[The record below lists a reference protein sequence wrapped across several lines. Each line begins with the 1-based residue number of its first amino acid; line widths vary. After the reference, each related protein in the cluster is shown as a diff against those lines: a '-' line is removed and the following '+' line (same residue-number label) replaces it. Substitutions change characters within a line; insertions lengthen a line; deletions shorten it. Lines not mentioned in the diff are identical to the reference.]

1 MLAWLFG
8 RKKPS
13 DLPWYSALKAVP
25 MRGIPD
31 ELAAQESRE
40 LTGVELETL
49 QRELLDPPRRPR
61 DDAPL
66 FTELAQGKG
75 LLTYILPE
83 GGKQCLLVF
92 STSIRAADYART
104 QLTTGP
110 RTQYLVSSPLQLLK
124 ILTDLREAGVE
135 SLALDRCPRCPTFS
149 VVGLDPLAS
158 ADTVLKIWAIHKAS
172 EIVRTNL
179 YLAYALKSAR
189 AGRLEVARD
198 VALEAIG
205 HVTLEDPRLHFL
217 LGQLALGLSDRVL
230 LREARA
236 HLAFF
241 RQDEWEQR
249 LGQSARRGS
258 PEFPDF
264 ERIAGSR

>member
-13 DLPWYSALKAVP
+13 DLPWYSVLKAVP
-25 MRGIPD
+25 TRGIPD
-31 ELAAQESRE
+31 ELAAQENRE
-40 LTGVELETL
+40 FTGGELEAL
-49 QRELLDPPRRPR
+49 QCELLDPPRRPR

-75 LLTYILPE
+75 LVTCILPD
-83 GGKQCLLVF
+83 GVKQCLLVF

-110 RTQYLVSSPLQLLK
+110 RAQYLVSSPLQLLK
-124 ILTDLREAGVE
+124 ILAGLRKAGVE
-135 SLALDRCPRCPTFS
+135 SLALDRCPRCRTFS
-149 VVGLDPLAS
+149 VVSLDPLAS
-158 ADTVLKIWAIHKAS
+158 ADTVLKLWAIHKAT
-172 EIVRTNL
+172 EILRTNL
-179 YLAYALKSAR
+179 YFAYALKSAR

-198 VALEAIG
+198 IALEAIG

-236 HLAFF
+236 HMAFF
-241 RQDEWEQR
+241 GQDMWEQR
-249 LGQSARRGS
+249 LARSVRSGS
-258 PEFPDF
+258 PEFVDF
-264 ERIAGSR
+264 EQIAGSR